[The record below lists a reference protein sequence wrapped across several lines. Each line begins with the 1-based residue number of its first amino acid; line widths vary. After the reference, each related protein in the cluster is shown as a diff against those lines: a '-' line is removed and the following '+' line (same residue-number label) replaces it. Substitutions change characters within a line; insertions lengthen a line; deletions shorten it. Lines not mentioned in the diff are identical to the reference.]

1 MDYLATYP
9 YAYIRYHDSDMQLHI
24 YKETA
29 DHVFP
34 KAQTIIRGFYRL
46 TNTPHTNDRFYR
58 NGAIFVEWK
67 TLRYAVASAVEA
79 EVGRFFYNAQMEI
92 PIRNTLESLGH
103 LKKPTPIR
111 TDNSIA
117 TVFVYDNIH
126 TERSKYWVMQ
136 YYWLQDCTTQE

>member
-46 TNTPHTNDRFYR
+46 TNTPHTNDRFI
-58 NGAIFVEWK
+58 GMV
-67 TLRYAVASAVEA
+67 RYLLNEKHYA
-79 EVGRFFYNAQMEI
+79 M
-92 PIRNTLESLGH
+92 L
-103 LKKPTPIR
+103 
-111 TDNSIA
+111 
-117 TVFVYDNIH
+117 
-126 TERSKYWVMQ
+126 
-136 YYWLQDCTTQE
+136 